1 MLPAALRLGCDA
13 SRDTRPK
20 LPLAAVALGA
30 VVIEKADLPDLRKRR
45 RYDAACFS
53 GPQRQLTL
61 SGRFATKH
69 RGVVEQFQALSS
81 LKRRPK
87 MQNWAHGAVVIQDLT
102 DMFHFLA
109 AVQMASRG
117 SKGAWLRHET
127 QWLRMIAR
135 MFAHA
140 SQPLRP
146 HKGVETLQGRVS
158 GKGTRFSLH
167 PWQL

>member
-13 SRDTRPK
+13 SRDIRPK

-30 VVIEKADLPDLRKRR
+30 VVIEKADLHDLRKCR

-69 RGVVEQFQALSS
+69 RGVVEQLQALSS
-81 LKRRPK
+81 LKGSRWRVSVSEAERRPK

-109 AVQMASRG
+109 ASARVH
-117 SKGAWLRHET
+117 GAGMRSAALRNGEPG
-127 QWLRMIAR
+127 Q
-135 MFAHA
+135 
-140 SQPLRP
+140 
-146 HKGVETLQGRVS
+146 
-158 GKGTRFSLH
+158 
-167 PWQL
+167 